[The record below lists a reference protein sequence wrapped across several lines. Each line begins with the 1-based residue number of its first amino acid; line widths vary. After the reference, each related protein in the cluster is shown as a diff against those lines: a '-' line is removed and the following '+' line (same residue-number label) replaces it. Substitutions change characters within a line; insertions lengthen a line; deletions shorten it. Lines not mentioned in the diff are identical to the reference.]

1 MCGIFGYVGK
11 QDEPA
16 QKILEGLKTLEYRGY
31 DSWGIA
37 VVHDGKIAVDRHV
50 GKIGD
55 ASTNLP
61 SSSIGIGHTRWATH
75 GGVTEANA
83 HPHLDSKGRI
93 AVVHNGIIENYH
105 LLRAELKDKGHTF
118 KSETDTEVIAH
129 LIAEEL
135 EKKDDLKEAVRIT
148 FKKLVGS
155 NALAVLDLKSNQLAV
170 CRDGSPIA
178 IGVGEGINYIGS
190 DVTPFLKYTKS
201 VIFLDDGEGVILD
214 SDKVTVFNIE
224 TGEAMNRAPETL
236 DWEAEDVKKDGY
248 PHYLI
253 KEIMEQKRTI
263 AATASLNIEEMNKLA
278 AMIGDGYKVVISA
291 CGTAA
296 YCGLAAQYFF
306 ASQNIQTSMYGSYE
320 FLPFSKFID
329 KKTIFIAISQS
340 GETADTLI
348 AAKAAKKQGAHLVA
362 VVNARGSTLERLS
375 DTAISVGAGP
385 EIAVISTKA
394 FTAQLSSLYLLASAA
409 GGKLKEGQENIKNL
423 GSILQTWITKD
434 LENSILEVSKSLVEK
449 EHIYLIGKHL
459 GYPAAMEVA
468 LKIKEISYI
477 HSEAFAAGELKHGVI
492 ALIEEGT
499 PCIALVSDDEVK
511 DEVLSST
518 AELKARGGKIIGIA
532 PANSPEFD
540 IHIPIPD
547 TKELTIIPQVVVGQ
561 LLAYYLAIGRGTD
574 VDKPRNLAKSVTVK

>member
-170 CRDGSPIA
+170 CRDGSPVV
-178 IGVGEGINYIGS
+178 IGVGEEINYIGS
-190 DVTPFLKYTKS
+190 DVTPFLKYTKE

-214 SDKVTVFNIE
+214 SDKVAVFNIE
-224 TGEAMNRAPETL
+224 TGEAMDRTPETL

-263 AATASLNIEEMNKLA
+263 A
-278 AMIGDGYKVVISA
+278 
-291 CGTAA
+291 TAA

-423 GSILQTWITKD
+423 GSILQTLITKD